1 MVIIHLMKL
10 ALNPVLFYG
19 TNILASNL
27 GVLYEVRVDYVVIG
41 LMVVRANRSVV
52 LVRPPCCV
60 STMPCAEVQLLVVSR
75 RTLVVSRRTLLVRF
89 CPAKVMTRWTEVYSV
104 VVWPSSVAGPRQI
117 MLRLFVASIHG
128 VVRSCCSSNMVTR
141 LVVGY
146 LLLFRPACRLWP
158 GITLRLSVMCWKR
171 GPLVRIGGSRV
182 ITKRS
187 NPMMVNVTRHSRV
200 WSSRFIS
207 RIFNIS
213 SLIIVQER
221 SGDTLLYVIIAIITG
236 NYVNRLHLR
245 KIMVG
250 TVIILIIGIH

>member
-1 MVIIHLMKL
+1 M
-10 ALNPVLFYG
+10 
-19 TNILASNL
+19 
-27 GVLYEVRVDYVVIG
+27 
-41 LMVVRANRSVV
+41 
-52 LVRPPCCV
+52 
-60 STMPCAEVQLLVVSR
+60 VVSR
-75 RTLVVSRRTLLVRF
+75 RTLVVSRRTLFVRF

-158 GITLRLSVMCWKR
+158 GITLRLSVMCWTR
-171 GPLVRIGGSRV
+171 GPLVMIGWSSGIR
-182 ITKRS
+182 KRS
-187 NPMMVNVTRHSRV
+187 NPMMVNVKRHLYSWV
-200 WSSRFIS
+200 SSSRFI
-207 RIFNIS
+207 NIS

-221 SGDTLLYVIIAIITG
+221 SGNTLLYVIIAIITG
-236 NYVNRLHLR
+236 NYVNRLRLG

-250 TVIILIIGIH
+250 TVIILIIGIN

>member
-1 MVIIHLMKL
+1 
-10 ALNPVLFYG
+10 
-19 TNILASNL
+19 
-27 GVLYEVRVDYVVIG
+27 
-41 LMVVRANRSVV
+41 
-52 LVRPPCCV
+52 
-60 STMPCAEVQLLVVSR
+60 
-75 RTLVVSRRTLLVRF
+75 
-89 CPAKVMTRWTEVYSV
+89 
-104 VVWPSSVAGPRQI
+104 
-117 MLRLFVASIHG
+117 
-128 VVRSCCSSNMVTR
+128 MVTR

-158 GITLRLSVMCWKR
+158 GITLRLSVMCWNR
-171 GPLVRIGGSRV
+171 GPLVICGSRV
-182 ITKRS
+182 VTKRS
-187 NPMMVNVTRHSRV
+187 NPMMVNVTRPLHSRV

-221 SGDTLLYVIIAIITG
+221 SGNTLLYVIIAIITV